1 MHHLSGGEQRRLVV
15 AAALVHGPAGL
26 LLDEPTVGQDRN
38 TWAAVTG
45 LCLAARDAGAAVGV
59 ATHDAVAT
67 HALVSP
73 AGARSPSNGDG

>member
-1 MHHLSGGEQRRLVV
+1 MGNLSGPDASSGHKRLAVQ
-15 AAALVHGPAGL
+15 A
-26 LLDEPTVGQDRN
+26 RN

-59 ATHDAVAT
+59 ATHDKVAT

-73 AGARSPSNGDG
+73 GGRALTLDRGRLT